1 MTRRPRIALDAMGGD
16 RAPGAAVAA
25 ARRAT
30 RDHGLDVVLVG
41 DPARLEGAGGTVRVV
56 AAADVVGMAEE
67 AALAVRAKPGASI
80 RVAVRLLAEGLVDAV
95 VSAGS
100 TGATLAAGLLGLGRV
115 SGIRRPAVAAV
126 VPTRDAGRDAATV
139 LLDAGATADVRPEAL
154 VAYARMGTAYARV
167 RGVADPRVGLL
178 NVGAEPGKGNELA
191 RAAYRLLRDTAG
203 FVGNV
208 EPAAVLGGAADVVVT
223 DGFAG
228 NVFLKTAEA
237 LAGSG
242 SGSGSGAPGA
252 AVLLGV
258 RGTLL
263 VAHGD
268 ADDDELVAALRTAD
282 RVAAGGLAARVAA
295 VMAGAPEPRPGAEGT

>member
-1 MTRRPRIALDAMGGD
+1 MGGD
-16 RAPGAAVAA
+16 RAPRAAVAA
-25 ARRAT
+25 ARRAVQ
-30 RDHGLDVVLVG
+30 DHRLDVVLVG
-41 DPARLEGAGGTVRVV
+41 DPARLGGVGETVRIV
-56 AAADVVGMAEE
+56 AATDVVGMAEE
-67 AALAVRAKPGASI
+67 AALAVRAKPDASI
-80 RVAVRLLAEGLVDAV
+80 RVAVRLLAEGMVDAV

-115 SGIRRPAVAAV
+115 PGIRRPAVAAV
-126 VPTRDAGRDAATV
+126 VPNRDAAPDVATV
-139 LLDAGATADVRPEAL
+139 LLDVGATADVRPEAL
-154 VAYARMGTAYARV
+154 VAYARMGAAYARV

-191 RAAYRLLRDTAG
+191 RAAHRLLRDTDG

-237 LAGSG
+237 LGPGGSQ
-242 SGSGSGAPGA
+242 APGA

-268 ADDDELVAALRTAD
+268 ADERELVAALRTAD
-282 RVAAGGLAARVAA
+282 RVAAAGLAARVAA
-295 VMAGAPEPRPGAEGT
+295 VMASAPDPLQGAGGT